1 MSTGPH
7 FNKAHERRAYMA
19 QHLIREIELRQQA
32 KEFVIPDRVHV
43 PRPKP
48 VVIAKAEPAEVYRPG
63 TAIKE
68 KNGHFVPLKF
78 TPEERRLRKQQDQL
92 PETAPLFKS
101 GPTRRQNRE
110 R

>member
-7 FNKAHERRAYMA
+7 FNKAHERRAYHERMKDRA
-19 QHLIREIELRQQA
+19 YEMQSGKFDIQIR
-32 KEFVIPDRVHV
+32 
-43 PRPKP
+43 KP
-48 VVIAKAEPAEVYRPG
+48 VVVAKVQNPEVYRPG

-101 GPTRRQNRE
+101 GPTRRPNRE
-110 R
+110 G